1 MATLQVRDLPDQ
13 IYEKLKKEAKKKHR
27 SLAQQ
32 AVIALARGLDTL
44 YNPKEKRSLLLE
56 NLSRD
61 KLDNKKYK
69 LSDPVK
75 IIRED
80 RER

>member
-1 MATLQVRDLPDQ
+1 MASLQVRDLPDQ
-13 IYEKLKKEAKKKHR
+13 IYEKLKKEAANKHR

-32 AVIALARGLDTL
+32 AIITLAKGLDTPN
-44 YNPKEKRSLLLE
+44 NPKEKRILLLD
-56 NLSRD
+56 LISRD
-61 KLDNKKYK
+61 KLSKEKYK

-75 IIRED
+75 LIRAD

>member
-1 MATLQVRDLPDQ
+1 MPTLQVRDLPDP

-32 AVIALARGLDTL
+32 AIVTLAKGLEAPH
-44 YNPKEKRSLLLE
+44 NPKEMRSLLLD
-56 NLSRD
+56 NLNKDELSH
-61 KLDNKKYK
+61 KKYK
-69 LSDPVK
+69 LSDPIR

-80 RER
+80 RAR